1 MEHLSRHSHISFFLG
16 GWGMIWFESNFDW
29 KIEQP
34 KKLSSPVFSITVS
47 SGVILQLAILLIKP
61 PHFLGTSSGGV
72 WGEVRLCS
80 YMSLPQTKTERTIT
94 CFVTYME
101 YMVLQAGLIH
111 TCRRAIFS
119 LLAQVKLLGSLW
131 AFLLQKP
138 AQMLF
143 SVLIRSGKWEWE
155 AVKL

>member
-72 WGEVRLCS
+72 WSEARLCS
-80 YMSLPQTKTERTIT
+80 HMSLPQTKTERTIT

-111 TCRRAIFS
+111 TCREEPSSVFLHRWNSWEVCEHFCFRSQLRCSS
-119 LLAQVKLLGSLW
+119 LC
-131 AFLLQKP
+131 
-138 AQMLF
+138 
-143 SVLIRSGKWEWE
+143 
-155 AVKL
+155 